1 MTIEAIKEAVEK
13 VIGGPAEVVDIQNID
28 TEDTVY
34 APVVKAFNTF
44 GIGALPIVTLE
55 GKPVCMATIVPEQI
69 TAALEREIRKK
80 TGSK

>member
-1 MTIEAIKEAVEK
+1 M
-13 VIGGPAEVVDIQNID
+13 DIQNID

-55 GKPVCMATIVPEQI
+55 GKPVCMGTTAPEHI

-80 TGSK
+80 TGTK